1 MNITFHKSTGIFH
14 LYNNDISYLMMIL
27 PNGQIGQLYF
37 GAAIRDRED
46 FSHLLETCYRTNSAY
61 YSEELNTMCLEHLK
75 QEYPVYGTS
84 DFREPAVE
92 VIQENGSHLSD
103 FQYKGYRIEHGKPH
117 LPGLPATYTEDDSE
131 AMTLFLVLKDP
142 VTGLMAELLYTI
154 FNQGGIIARSVHFV
168 NQGTEILHLGRA
180 MSLSLDL
187 PDSNYQWMQF
197 SGAWGRERYLHT
209 RELVPGITSIGSTRG
224 ASSHEHNP
232 FVILKRPHTDE
243 LQGEAIGFSLVYSG
257 NFLAQAEVDNQ
268 SVTRILMGI
277 HPDTFDWKLSP
288 GADFQ
293 TPETVMVYTSCGLN
307 HLSQTFHKLYQ
318 KRLARGYWRDRPR
331 PDPDQ

>member
-103 FQYKGYRIEHGKPH
+103 FQYKGY
-117 LPGLPATYTEDDSE
+117 
-131 AMTLFLVLKDP
+131 
-142 VTGLMAELLYTI
+142 
-154 FNQGGIIARSVHFV
+154 
-168 NQGTEILHLGRA
+168 
-180 MSLSLDL
+180 LSLIHIL
-187 PDSNYQWMQF
+187 NTIPFFGWLNRSMMQEVIY
-197 SGAWGRERYLHT
+197 SVET
-209 RELVPGITSIGSTRG
+209 Q
-224 ASSHEHNP
+224 SHP
-232 FVILKRPHTDE
+232 
-243 LQGEAIGFSLVYSG
+243 
-257 NFLAQAEVDNQ
+257 
-268 SVTRILMGI
+268 MGV
-277 HPDTFDWKLSP
+277 K
-288 GADFQ
+288 
-293 TPETVMVYTSCGLN
+293 
-307 HLSQTFHKLYQ
+307 
-318 KRLARGYWRDRPR
+318 
-331 PDPDQ
+331 

>member
-131 AMTLFLVLKDP
+131 AMTLFLVLKE
-142 VTGLMAELLYTI
+142 GQS
-154 FNQGGIIARSVHFV
+154 F
-168 NQGTEILHLGRA
+168 
-180 MSLSLDL
+180 
-187 PDSNYQWMQF
+187 F
-197 SGAWGRERYLHT
+197 SW
-209 RELVPGITSIGSTRG
+209 
-224 ASSHEHNP
+224 
-232 FVILKRPHTDE
+232 D
-243 LQGEAIGFSLVYSG
+243 
-257 NFLAQAEVDNQ
+257 
-268 SVTRILMGI
+268 
-277 HPDTFDWKLSP
+277 
-288 GADFQ
+288 
-293 TPETVMVYTSCGLN
+293 
-307 HLSQTFHKLYQ
+307 
-318 KRLARGYWRDRPR
+318 
-331 PDPDQ
+331 

>member
-103 FQYKGYRIEHGKPH
+103 FQYKASCH
-117 LPGLPATYTEDDSE
+117 L
-131 AMTLFLVLKDP
+131 
-142 VTGLMAELLYTI
+142 
-154 FNQGGIIARSVHFV
+154 H
-168 NQGTEILHLGRA
+168 
-180 MSLSLDL
+180 
-187 PDSNYQWMQF
+187 
-197 SGAWGRERYLHT
+197 
-209 RELVPGITSIGSTRG
+209 
-224 ASSHEHNP
+224 
-232 FVILKRPHTDE
+232 
-243 LQGEAIGFSLVYSG
+243 
-257 NFLAQAEVDNQ
+257 
-268 SVTRILMGI
+268 
-277 HPDTFDWKLSP
+277 
-288 GADFQ
+288 
-293 TPETVMVYTSCGLN
+293 
-307 HLSQTFHKLYQ
+307 
-318 KRLARGYWRDRPR
+318 
-331 PDPDQ
+331 

>member
-103 FQYKGYRIEHGKPH
+103 FQYKGYRIEHGKPPP
-117 LPGLPATYTEDDSE
+117 LYLSNINLAIGSRGMRDRTPVL
-131 AMTLFLVLKDP
+131 TLRFLIHI
-142 VTGLMAELLYTI
+142 LLALS
-154 FNQGGIIARSVHFV
+154 FSKCSGVKV
-168 NQGTEILHLGRA
+168 
-180 MSLSLDL
+180 LSLIHI
-187 PDSNYQWMQF
+187 SWFRNK
-197 SGAWGRERYLHT
+197 T
-209 RELVPGITSIGSTRG
+209 
-224 ASSHEHNP
+224 
-232 FVILKRPHTDE
+232 LKY
-243 LQGEAIGFSLVYSG
+243 SL
-257 NFLAQAEVDNQ
+257 
-268 SVTRILMGI
+268 
-277 HPDTFDWKLSP
+277 
-288 GADFQ
+288 
-293 TPETVMVYTSCGLN
+293 
-307 HLSQTFHKLYQ
+307 
-318 KRLARGYWRDRPR
+318 
-331 PDPDQ
+331 